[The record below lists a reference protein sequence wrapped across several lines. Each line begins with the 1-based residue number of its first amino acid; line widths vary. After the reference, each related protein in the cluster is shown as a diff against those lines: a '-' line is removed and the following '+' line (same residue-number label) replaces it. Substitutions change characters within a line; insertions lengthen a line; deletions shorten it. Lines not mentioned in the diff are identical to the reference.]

1 LTAETDCCKE
11 NDRSF
16 CADARPAGRQSREVA
31 VPKLKPATQR
41 ARRESILDAAETCF
55 ARSGFHRTTMQ
66 DLCKE
71 ASISPGALYLYFAS
85 KEALIAGICARE
97 KDVFASRIQILAHAP
112 DFLAALEKI
121 AQHYFVET
129 SISKRLVSVEMGVEA
144 TRNPQVA
151 AICHD
156 LEATVTTAFRGLFQ
170 RLADEGRIAPS
181 LPIDD
186 VTAVFQIMGDGLFW
200 RRAVVPNFDAKR
212 AIAGMMHALQDLL
225 KPVAPVSQLAQTR
238 GDRSRTTGQRT
249 KKPTSDPP
257 VPMLTMPL
265 VKPQRKKSREARS

>member
-1 LTAETDCCKE
+1 L
-11 NDRSF
+11 
-16 CADARPAGRQSREVA
+16 
-31 VPKLKPATQR
+31 PKLKPATQH

-55 ARSGFHRTTMQ
+55 ARGGFHRTTMQ

-97 KDVFASRIQILAHAP
+97 KDVFASRIQILADAP

-129 SISKRLVSVEMGVEA
+129 SVTKRLVGVEMGVEA

-156 LEATVTTAFRGLFQ
+156 MEATVTASFQALFQ
-170 RLADEGRIAPS
+170 RLANEGRIAPA
-181 LPIDD
+181 LPIEA

-200 RRAVVPNFDAKR
+200 RRAVVPDFDAKSV
-212 AIAGMMHALQDLL
+212 IPGMMHVLHDLL
-225 KPVAPVSQLAQTR
+225 KPVSVVGRQSAEPNSTSRATKARSSKAP
-238 GDRSRTTGQRT
+238 G
-249 KKPTSDPP
+249 DPP
-257 VPMLTMPL
+257 APNATMPL
-265 VKPQRKKSREARS
+265 IEPQRKKSREART

>member
-1 LTAETDCCKE
+1 
-11 NDRSF
+11 
-16 CADARPAGRQSREVA
+16 
-31 VPKLKPATQR
+31 VPKLKPATQQ
-41 ARRESILDAAETCF
+41 ARRESILDAAEVCF
-55 ARSGFHRTTMQ
+55 ARNGFHRTTMQ

-71 ASISPGALYLYFAS
+71 ASISPGALYLYFSS

-97 KDVFASRIQILAHAP
+97 KDDFIARIETLADAP

-129 SISKRLVSVEMGVEA
+129 SVSKRLVSVEMGVEA

-156 LEATVTTAFRGLFQ
+156 MEATVTAAFQALFQ
-170 RLADEGRIAPS
+170 RLADQGRIAPS
-181 LPIDD
+181 LPIDE

-212 AIAGMMHALQDLL
+212 VIPGMMHALQDLL
-225 KPVAPVSQLAQTR
+225 KPVAPPSRPAQKR
-238 GDRSRTTGQRT
+238 SDRSRTTART
-249 KKPTSDPP
+249 KKPASDPP
-257 VPMLTMPL
+257 QPMLTMPMAKL
-265 VKPQRKKSREARS
+265 PRKKSREARS